1 MSADDIATLPVET
14 AAEDRAHL
22 YLWTTNA
29 FMAEAHELAKAW
41 GFVPKTIITWVKIK
55 QGGER
60 FGDVR
65 IGMGHYWRNATEHVL
80 FCVRGKPALK
90 TLRRNQPTVF
100 FAERSQHSAKPQE
113 FYDLVE
119 GMSPGPRLELF
130 ARTPRDGWAVW
141 GDEVRDWTHH
151 RYGSRAQTMA
161 ELLAADNEQLAMPM
175 EVAASRLADEMGATK

>member
-1 MSADDIATLPVET
+1 MINPDWQALPGGPFATIVADPPWQYNDRINPETRGAVNHYATMSADDIATLPVET

-141 GDEVRDWTHH
+141 GDEVRD
-151 RYGSRAQTMA
+151 
-161 ELLAADNEQLAMPM
+161 
-175 EVAASRLADEMGATK
+175 